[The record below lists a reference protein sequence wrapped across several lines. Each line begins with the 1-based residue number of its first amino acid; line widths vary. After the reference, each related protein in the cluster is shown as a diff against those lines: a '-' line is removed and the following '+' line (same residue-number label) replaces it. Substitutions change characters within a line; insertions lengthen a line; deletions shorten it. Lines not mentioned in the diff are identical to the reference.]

1 MMFCVN
7 QFAEFCPSAEET
19 IYTSDTRGVGP
30 DAHIK
35 KENPAQAGPK
45 SHAQRWLTAYSSSA
59 KMKSSRSGISCF
71 MQSPPF
77 LPSICEIQGR
87 IQENSSEVFVNEL
100 LTRQSSLPRFRLSIN
115 HLLEDAQAAA
125 VRGPRRVFP
134 PAGGKIKFNQQ
145 KPRTCA
151 LVFALRLG
159 KCAPLACAQPNANS
173 PRFKP
178 A

>member
-7 QFAEFCPSAEET
+7 QFVEFCPSAEET

-100 LTRQSSLPRFRLSIN
+100 LTRQSSLPRLCF
-115 HLLEDAQAAA
+115 QP
-125 VRGPRRVFP
+125 GQYF
-134 PAGGKIKFNQQ
+134 
-145 KPRTCA
+145 KPRTNQRIQGPSGVGGTGGGKPFR
-151 LVFALRLG
+151 LQSHRGPSVFAVTVVGCSAVAEHGTNR
-159 KCAPLACAQPNANS
+159 CQS
-173 PRFKP
+173 
-178 A
+178 